1 MNREEIEW
9 ITQNLFVGNKLWSGQ
24 VAGGKGKG
32 FDLREIKVPIV
43 LFASMGDNITP
54 PQQAFNWV
62 ADVYGSTDEIKAR
75 GQVIVG
81 LLHEDI
87 GHLGIFVSG
96 KVAKKEHAQIVSV
109 LKSIEALPPGLYG
122 MQIIEEKAPDGSA
135 RQQVQF
141 VERRLEDV
149 AGQLNRFKRADEK
162 PFEAVAALSE
172 FNQRAYELFAQPLVQ
187 AVSNEYGAQLM
198 RTFHPL
204 RYSRWSVSDF
214 NPWLAWLKPAADMVK
229 AQRRPVSADQPLRQ
243 GERAFSDLISASLDY
258 YRDLRDAVSEALF
271 FQTYGNLFSLYLA
284 DKHEAE
290 EAAKVA
296 AGDPRE
302 LPFVKHALASIAQ
315 GGYAEALAR
324 VAYMLARKGEPLP
337 LESIELRKELLED
350 YRDLLPPMTLEQAR
364 RNRGM
369 QEIIVNYEPRRA
381 LETLPQLL
389 SAPADRER
397 FFALGQRL
405 INDERV
411 QQAKP
416 TKEQLDMLA
425 RIRAVLGVEGKT
437 PVRLEAV
444 AAPAAARAAS

>member
-1 MNREEIEW
+1 
-9 ITQNLFVGNKLWSGQ
+9 
-24 VAGGKGKG
+24 
-32 FDLREIKVPIV
+32 
-43 LFASMGDNITP
+43 
-54 PQQAFNWV
+54 
-62 ADVYGSTDEIKAR
+62 
-75 GQVIVG
+75 
-81 LLHEDI
+81 
-87 GHLGIFVSG
+87 
-96 KVAKKEHAQIVSV
+96 
-109 LKSIEALPPGLYG
+109 
-122 MQIIEEKAPDGSA
+122 
-135 RQQVQF
+135 
-141 VERRLEDV
+141 
-149 AGQLNRFKRADEK
+149 
-162 PFEAVAALSE
+162 
-172 FNQRAYELFAQPLVQ
+172 
-187 AVSNEYGAQLM
+187 
-198 RTFHPL
+198 
-204 RYSRWSVSDF
+204 
-214 NPWLAWLKPAADMVK
+214 MVK

-315 GGYAEALAR
+315 GGYGEALAR

-369 QEIIVNYEPRRA
+369 QEIIVNYEPQRA